1 MLPPASRI
9 LDPLRDRRMACR
21 VSDEPTILARR
32 TSWPHT
38 TTYKGM
44 PLVCDASFD
53 SSLKTNAVA
62 RPRAVH
68 QPGLAMENIED
79 TEALIYPELISS
91 TLCKLVALTGE
102 VRGRW
107 NASPCRFIRDLAAQ
121 RVTTQHSAYA
131 TRQHPHGK
139 SVVEH
144 DIVAKQYASAATLAD
159 APHILHTWEGTA
171 TPLGILLR
179 GDDIRISPNLQPP
192 ISPGLRPRTSR
203 TTRPQTI
210 LN

>member
-1 MLPPASRI
+1 MSPGLPW
-9 LDPLRDRRMACR
+9 
-21 VSDEPTILARR
+21 R
-32 TSWPHT
+32 TSRRRKLKPIPNQDHKVEIMAT
-38 TTYKGM
+38 GLPLYQGM
-44 PLVCDASFD
+44 PLVCDASLV
-53 SSLKTNAVA
+53 SPVKANGVA

-68 QPGLAMENIED
+68 QPGLAIANIED
-79 TEALIYPELISS
+79 AEAIIYPELRSS

-107 NASPCRFIRDLAAQ
+107 NASTCRFIRDLAAQ

-144 DIVAKQYASAATLAD
+144 DIVAKQYASAATLVD
-159 APHILHTWEGTA
+159 APHILLTWEGTA

-179 GDDIRISPNLQPP
+179 GGDIRISPNLKPP

>member
-1 MLPPASRI
+1 MLPPTWRI
-9 LDPLRDRRMACR
+9 LDPLRDRRMVCR
-21 VSDEPTILARR
+21 VSGSPTILARW

-44 PLVCDASFD
+44 PLLCAASFD

-107 NASPCRFIRDLAAQ
+107 NASTCRFI
-121 RVTTQHSAYA
+121 
-131 TRQHPHGK
+131 
-139 SVVEH
+139 
-144 DIVAKQYASAATLAD
+144 
-159 APHILHTWEGTA
+159 
-171 TPLGILLR
+171 
-179 GDDIRISPNLQPP
+179 
-192 ISPGLRPRTSR
+192 
-203 TTRPQTI
+203 
-210 LN
+210 